1 MGTHEQD
8 VTKLI
13 SAMDLKTRKRWW
25 MAIDVTGHLFLV
37 VPMKVG
43 DGDWCGCVGFFLFSI
58 FWVTWQPTVVDS
70 KPVGVGGCWWCWPS
84 PLGGTAKVVGVVDEL
99 WWWPVGMVFFFFF
112 FLFFFFLNL
121 IYFRKLNN
129 KRLKIRFELN
139 WCNNGKFLLV
149 KHGME

>member
-58 FWVTWQPTVVDS
+58 FWVIDNLRWWVAGLQGLVAVDDVGHLLLVASMKVV
-70 KPVGVGGCWWCWPS
+70 VVGG
-84 PLGGTAKVVGVVDEL
+84 GGTM
-99 WWWPVGMVFFFFF
+99 MVTGGDDLDFFKKIF
-112 FLFFFFLNL
+112 L
-121 IYFRKLNN
+121 IYFRKINN
-129 KRLKIRFELN
+129 K
-139 WCNNGKFLLV
+139 G
-149 KHGME
+149 